1 MDRQSQ
7 LQQLDLY
14 LAQHKGL
21 LSNEEEQRYIDL
33 IIEEGAK
40 MPMPV
45 EDGEEPQE
53 EPISLELLK
62 LNKKLQLKVYDN
74 SPAIN
79 SFTIN
84 GQPHWYS
91 PDLRANLRNAVNAA
105 KEKGREYV
113 KFTGLTIPTS
123 VADMALTEIEDYAA
137 LCSANTEEHAAKIA
151 AKKTAATVASYDFT
165 TGYPEERPSF
175 NL

>member
-7 LQQLDLY
+7 VQQLDLY

-62 LNKKLQLKVYDN
+62 LNKKLQLLVYDS
-74 SPAIN
+74 SPEIN
-79 SFTIN
+79 SFTIG
-84 GQPHWYS
+84 GQSMWFGPA
-91 PDLRANLRNAVNAA
+91 LRANLKNAIDAMEAAQEETVSFKGIVLPIAQAKAALSAIELYAA
-105 KEKGREYV
+105 K
-113 KFTGLTIPTS
+113 
-123 VADMALTEIEDYAA
+123 
-137 LCSANTEEHAAKIA
+137 CSQVTEEHAAKIA
-151 AKKTAATVASYDFT
+151 AKKTAATIASYDFT
-165 TGYPEERPSF
+165 TGYPEHPSF
-175 NL
+175 